1 MEAGFTMD
9 PNTLANDTAIDA
21 GDESQ
26 SQATERYYTQKEFDD
41 AMAKTRAAAE
51 RRALKPYQELGAPDE
66 LRAIKEQFEA
76 RKFEEQ
82 KSRGDVDA
90 IVREIA
96 AKKDAEI
103 AKRDQIIAQYRVE
116 SPLTEAA
123 ARYKAV
129 APDQV
134 RSLLRDRVR
143 VNPEGEVEVVVERG
157 QVRYADN
164 GEPMRV
170 DDLVRTFLDT
180 NPHFVSAGPATTG
193 SRSSIQSQATAPLD
207 ITKLNMSNPE
217 HRALYKEYRKANGI
231 R

>member
-1 MEAGFTMD
+1 MD
-9 PNTLANDTAIDA
+9 PNTLATETNTTATDA
-21 GDESQ
+21 GDDSQ
-26 SQATERYYTQKEFDD
+26 STAAERYYTQREFDD

-51 RRALKPYQELGAPDE
+51 RRALKPYQELGAPEE

-76 RKFEEQ
+76 KRFEES
-82 KSRGDVDA
+82 KNRGDVDS
-90 IVREIA
+90 IVKEIA

-103 AKRDQIIAQYRVE
+103 AKRDQIIAQYRIE

-123 ARYKAV
+123 SRYRAV

-134 RSLLRDRVR
+134 KSLLRDRVR
-143 VNPEGEVEVVVERG
+143 VNTDGDVEVVDERG

-180 NPHFVSAGPATTG
+180 NPHFVSAGPATTA
-193 SRSSIQSQATAPLD
+193 SRNSIANSGPAPMD

-217 HRALYKEYRKANGI
+217 HRALYKEYRKAQGI